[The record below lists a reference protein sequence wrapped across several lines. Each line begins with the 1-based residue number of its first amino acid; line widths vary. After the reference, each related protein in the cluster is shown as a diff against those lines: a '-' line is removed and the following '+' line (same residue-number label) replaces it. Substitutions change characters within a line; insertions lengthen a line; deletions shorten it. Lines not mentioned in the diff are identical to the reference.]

1 MSAAVAQPMAAAA
14 SAGGRQRRA
23 RVALAILI
31 VGLCAVA
38 ILSAGKGAVVLTPEQ
53 VLAALVRPLGIHAFG
68 DVTTQQTL
76 VLWAIRL
83 PRIVFAGL
91 VGAAL
96 AASGA
101 GLQGIF
107 RNPLADPTLIGVAG
121 GASFA
126 AALVFVL
133 GGKVVSDSGEN
144 FGALLLP
151 LAAFAGA
158 LLATFLVLKLSRVGS
173 RTVVTT
179 MLLCGIAINALAG
192 VGTGALTFAASDREL
207 RSLTFWSLGSLGGS
221 TWTVVAV
228 SAPLLLAGIFILP
241 RYARTLNLF
250 LLGEAEARH
259 LGVRVDR
266 VKLVIVVLS
275 ALAVG
280 AAVAFSGVIG
290 FVGLVVPHLLRLAL
304 GPDNRYVLR
313 LSPLLGAL
321 LLIGADLIARTAVA
335 PAELPIGI
343 VTAAIGAPFFL
354 WLVVRQRA
362 MGGTL

>member
-1 MSAAVAQPMAAAA
+1 MAAPV
-14 SAGGRQRRA
+14 SVPSRHRRGRIA
-23 RVALAILI
+23 LATLIVALCGVII
-31 VGLCAVA
+31 V
-38 ILSAGKGAVVLTPEQ
+38 SAGKGAVALSPEQ
-53 VLAALVRPLGIHAFG
+53 VLAALVRPLGLDAFG
-68 DVTTQQTL
+68 EISRQQQL
-76 VLWAIRL
+76 VVWAIRL

-96 AASGA
+96 ATAGA

-107 RNPLADPTLIGVAG
+107 RNPLADPSLIGISG

-133 GGKVVSDSGEN
+133 GGN
-144 FGALLLP
+144 AALASQASLETLMLP
-151 LAAFAGA
+151 AAAFAGA
-158 LLATFLVLKLSRVGS
+158 LLATYLVLRLSRVGT
-173 RTVVTT
+173 RTLVTT

-192 VGTGALTFAASDREL
+192 VGTGALTFAATDREL
-207 RSLTFWSLGSLGGS
+207 RSLTFWSLGSLGGA
-221 TWTVVAV
+221 TWAVVAV
-228 SAPLLLAGIFILP
+228 TAPLLLAAILILP
-241 RYARTLNLF
+241 RFARTLNLF

-266 VKLVIVVLS
+266 VKRAIVVIA
-275 ALAVG
+275 ALGVG

-290 FVGLVVPHLLRLAL
+290 FVGLVVPHLLRLVL
-304 GPDNRYVLR
+304 GPDNRYVMR
-313 LSPLLGAL
+313 FSPLLGAT
-321 LLIGADLIARTAVA
+321 LLIGADLVARTVVA

-362 MGGTL
+362 TGMSL